1 VRIVVLPHVSS
12 AEQRA
17 LQIALERI
25 DVRPSGSKRYEQA
38 WWRAGLREAVDAD
51 EQWVGYAFS
60 PRSTRGATR
69 A

>member
-1 VRIVVLPHVSS
+1 MPHVNS

-17 LQIALERI
+17 LQIALERVE
-25 DVRPSGSKRYEQA
+25 VRLSGSERYKQA
-38 WWRAGLREAVDAD
+38 WWRAGLHEAVDAD